1 MKPLRECAFARTIV
15 NAICVLSTVMSI
27 MEYIS
32 GNSPFRGGTVFDP
45 QTVSMRYTVV
55 ANELVVL
62 ANTRIRKEEKMASTL
77 NNILADEKQSTF
89 WLTADSTLKFPSFP
103 PEL

>member
-15 NAICVLSTVMSI
+15 NAICVLSTVMCI

-32 GNSPFRGGTVFDP
+32 GNSAFRGETVFDP
-45 QTVSMRYTVV
+45 QTVSMRYTVM

-62 ANTRIRKEEKMASTL
+62 ADTRNRKEEKMSA
-77 NNILADEKQSTF
+77 AVDYV
-89 WLTADSTLKFPSFP
+89 
-103 PEL
+103 